1 MISKF
6 LCIPISNN
14 LFMDGGIVF
23 MTLILICLL
32 LSVFFIFK
40 GFVLAFKSTV
50 NAKKMLRLA
59 GDTSVLGLVLGL
71 LGSVLGLISAFD
83 AIESMGNVEP
93 SIFAG
98 GLKIA
103 LLTTTFGLFSF
114 AVARIGILV
123 LRLRLPSRK

>member
-1 MISKF
+1 
-6 LCIPISNN
+6 
-14 LFMDGGIVF
+14 MDGGIVF

-123 LRLRLPSRK
+123 LRLRLPSRN